1 MCTINGKHLIYGCR
15 DMEFVV
21 ILDHFWHFYA
31 QTTPKRKIWKNL
43 KKPREIIILYIRTK
57 NDSHMMYDS
66 CDMERGGLIFLS
78 FWTIFCSFTIQK
90 IKIFR
95 KKKALGDII
104 ILHKCT
110 YAYCSKHKANFYSR
124 CL

>member
-95 KKKALGDII
+95 KKKRAWRYYNFTQVHLC
-104 ILHKCT
+104 ILLKT
-110 YAYCSKHKANFYSR
+110 QS
-124 CL
+124 